1 MQGGFGRCSSFG
13 VGRRG
18 GIWRDGVEELNWVAY
33 DRLLLL
39 GERSPKLG
47 QGDILQLPDPLSGHS
62 EFLTDFFESFRF
74 AAVQPESLQ
83 DNLPLAVVQHFQKL
97 TDFVA
102 HVLVSE
108 QLKRRLRLFITDDLA
123 KCG

>member
-1 MQGGFGRCSSFG
+1 MQGSFGRCSSFG
-13 VGRRG
+13 HARPG
-18 GIWRDGVEELNWVAY
+18 GIWRDEFKELNWVAY

-39 GERSPKLG
+39 GERSPKLDHS
-47 QGDILQLPDPLSGHS
+47 DILQLPDPLSGHS

-74 AAVQPESLQ
+74 AAVQPESLE
-83 DNLPLAVVQHFQKL
+83 DNLPLAVVQHLQKL

-108 QLKRRLRLFITDDLA
+108 QLERRLRLFITDDLA